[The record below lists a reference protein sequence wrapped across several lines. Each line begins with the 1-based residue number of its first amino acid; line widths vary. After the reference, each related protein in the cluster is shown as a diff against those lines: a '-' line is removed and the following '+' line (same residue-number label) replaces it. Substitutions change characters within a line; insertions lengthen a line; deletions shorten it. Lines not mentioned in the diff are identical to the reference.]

1 MLVLVPPLSLPTRVI
16 KKHELQLQLVLL
28 SLPAGLHNLGT
39 GTDRRAMD
47 SMSWSF
53 SLWDWEPSNVARHAP
68 NGVGVGC
75 VVGPFMLHLLE
86 QVSSAARW
94 SLLPASA

>member
-1 MLVLVPPLSLPTRVI
+1 MCKRALINCHASLLKDLQFQLDRSSESLVVVRPWISQADYVELQLLQLVLVLVPPLSLPSRVI

-47 SMSWSF
+47 SMS
-53 SLWDWEPSNVARHAP
+53 
-68 NGVGVGC
+68 
-75 VVGPFMLHLLE
+75 
-86 QVSSAARW
+86 
-94 SLLPASA
+94 